1 MNVKAT
7 TMCLDEDEQRVVNK
21 TFNAE
26 EYYRESYALSEK
38 RLANYRGMLNAY
50 ELILELDSLNE
61 ADRIEQLRN
70 WKIAY
75 NSCGERVS
83 ALQVALKDKERGLL
97 KQERRKKVW
106 RGVAIAG
113 IPIGFGVGLFLPVL
127 IKL

>member
-1 MNVKAT
+1 
-7 TMCLDEDEQRVVNK
+7 MCLDEDEQRVVNK

-61 ADRIEQLRN
+61 SDRIGQLQN

-75 NSCGERVS
+75 NSCGERAS
-83 ALQVALKDKERGLL
+83 ALQDALKDKERGLL

>member
-75 NSCGERVS
+75 NSCGERTS
-83 ALQVALKDKERGLL
+83 ALQDALKDKERGLL